1 MNETEA
7 RIRQLRRELD
17 EHNYN
22 YYVLNAPEISDQDFD
37 QLMHE
42 LQDLE
47 KKHPEHSD
55 ENSPTMKSSTPS
67 MPIRILLPV
76 GSGTIITVLSRR

>member
-22 YYVLNAPEISDQDFD
+22 YYVLNAPKIDDREFD
-37 QLMHE
+37 RLMAE
-42 LQDLE
+42 LQRLE
-47 KKHPEHSD
+47 EQYPCLLYTSD
-55 ENSPTMKSSTPS
+55 AADE
-67 MPIRILLPV
+67 
-76 GSGTIITVLSRR
+76 

>member
-22 YYVLNAPEISDQDFD
+22 YYVLNAPKIDDREFD
-37 QLMHE
+37 RLMAE
-42 LQDLE
+42 LQRLE
-47 KKHPEHSD
+47 EQYPE
-55 ENSPTMKSSTPS
+55 
-67 MPIRILLPV
+67 
-76 GSGTIITVLSRR
+76 